1 MSSRVARRLAIIA
14 AALAGALLVVITQA
28 PAGLLAEA
36 LHSWSGSRVE
46 LGDSSGTLWD
56 GQAELIL
63 ASGDTESSFRTRLPG
78 RISWRI
84 NPWRLLVGSFDL
96 TLTNAAV
103 LDAPL
108 ALRMDREAN
117 ATIDAN
123 RLRLP
128 ASVLVGLGAPWN
140 TIRPGGELQLQWD
153 TLHLRAGSIYGHLS
167 MEWTEASSAL
177 SPVVPFGHYRLQAN
191 GVFDGALLQ
200 LDTIS
205 GPMEMIGSGT
215 IGAGWRLRF
224 QGTARVQ
231 PGTDPAVATQLSGL
245 VSLLGR
251 RQGDEA
257 ILKFG
262 T

>member
-1 MSSRVARRLAIIA
+1 MRKIAIIV
-14 AALAGALLVVITQA
+14 AALGGALLVVITQA
-28 PAGLLAEA
+28 PAALLAGVV
-36 LHSWSGSRVE
+36 HSWSRAHAE
-46 LGDSSGTLWD
+46 LDDPAGTLWN

-63 ASGDTESSFRTRLPG
+63 ASGDEASSFRTKLPG
-78 RISWRI
+78 RIFWRI
-84 NPWRLLVGSFDL
+84 NPWRLLLGTFDL
-96 TLTNAAV
+96 TVSNAAV

-108 ALRMDREAN
+108 ELRVDRDIS

-128 ASVLVGLGAPWN
+128 AGLLVGLGAPWN

-153 TLHLRAGSIYGHLS
+153 TLHLHSGDLSGHLS
-167 MEWTEASSAL
+167 LEWADAASAL
-177 SPVVPFGHYRLQAN
+177 SPIVPFGHYRLQA
-191 GVFDGALLQ
+191 DGFFPGAQLQ

-215 IGAGWRLRF
+215 IGDGRRLRF
-224 QGTARVQ
+224 QGIARVQ

-245 VSLLGR
+245 ITLLGR
-251 RQGDEA
+251 RQGEEA

>member
-1 MSSRVARRLAIIA
+1 VRKLAIVI

-28 PAGLLAEA
+28 PAALLAGA
-36 LHSWSGSRVE
+36 LHSWSGAHVE
-46 LGDSSGTLWD
+46 LDDPTGTLWD

-63 ASGDTESSFRTRLPG
+63 ASGDPESSFRTKLPG
-78 RISWRI
+78 RISWHI
-84 NPWRLLVGSFDL
+84 NPWRLLVGTFDL
-96 TLTNAAV
+96 TLSNAAV

-108 ALRMDREAN
+108 ELRVDRDVN

-128 ASVLVGLGAPWN
+128 AGLLVGLGAPWN
-140 TIRPGGELQLQWD
+140 TIRPGGELLLQWD
-153 TLHLRAGSIYGHLS
+153 TLHLHSGDLSGHLS
-167 MEWTEASSAL
+167 LEWADASSAL
-177 SPVVPFGHYRLQAN
+177 SPILPFGHYRLQAN
-191 GVFDGALLQ
+191 GIFTGALLQ

-215 IGAGWRLRF
+215 IGDGRRLRF
-224 QGTARVQ
+224 QGIARVQ

-245 VSLLGR
+245 ITLLGR
-251 RQGDEA
+251 RQGEEA